1 MLNYYSR
8 LGCDPQVSRV
18 NRGSSGGLRAPWDT
32 VRISFSG
39 GDQLFI
45 NDSKQLIAR
54 PETEPAQLMGLWLS
68 QCGKIK
74 FALITTNSIPRHAS
88 KASTSVRLLP
98 FNYLKIYCNPYFHS
112 DRRHF
117 GIGPTLTNNEPGF
130 SPGIRLVYRLKCLLL
145 NFWEIAMV
153 QMTHLVHEKRYRT
166 HYYPPIRFHC
176 WRYCVAPL
184 WAGVVTVVSCNIDS
198 VPLSLSLS
206 RSSSCSTPRS
216 ALHGTQDQAA
226 PPGTPPVPTQTRL
239 SHNSDIVPWSQTRNF

>member
-1 MLNYYSR
+1 MWPPGQQGQSWLQWR
-8 LGCDPQVSRV
+8 TQ
-18 NRGSSGGLRAPWDT
+18 LRAPWYT

-153 QMTHLVHEKRYRT
+153 QKTHLIHEKRYRT

-226 PPGTPPVPTQTRL
+226 PPGTPTQTRL